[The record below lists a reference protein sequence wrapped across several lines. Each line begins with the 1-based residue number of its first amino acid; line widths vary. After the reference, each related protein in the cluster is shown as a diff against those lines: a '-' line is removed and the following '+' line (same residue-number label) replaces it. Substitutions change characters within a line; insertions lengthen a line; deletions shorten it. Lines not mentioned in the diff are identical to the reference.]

1 MSERRPTAGGSRPPG
16 AGTRQP
22 PGSASSRPA
31 ATTRSK
37 PTKSTGSRSGSPAP
51 SPAPRGLD
59 TGLFVVLLLIV
70 FAVSAQTIQYTF
82 QLDRARTAL
91 NNQIAQQSVTLNEAQ
106 KVRAQLEAIAGDT
119 AALAEAGN
127 QNAIQ
132 LRDFLAQKGVTI
144 RPPASP

>member
-1 MSERRPTAGGSRPPG
+1 MNERPPTAGGSRPPG
-16 AGTRQP
+16 AGSRRPPGAGSNQP
-22 PGSASSRPA
+22 PAARSRPA
-31 ATTRSK
+31 T
-37 PTKSTGSRSGSPAP
+37 STGSRSGSPTQ
-51 SPAPRGLD
+51 SSSPRGLD
-59 TGLFVVLLLIV
+59 TGLFVILLLIV
-70 FAVSAQTIQYTF
+70 FAVSAQTVQYTF

-91 NNQIAQQSVTLNEAQ
+91 NNQIAQQAVTLNEAQ